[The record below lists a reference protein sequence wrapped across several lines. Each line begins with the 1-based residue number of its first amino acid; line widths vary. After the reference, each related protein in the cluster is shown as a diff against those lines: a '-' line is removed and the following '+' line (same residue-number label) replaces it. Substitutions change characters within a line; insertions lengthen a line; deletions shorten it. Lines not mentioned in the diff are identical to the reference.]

1 MKEKVFTA
9 ESLGVAL
16 KSAKSGYSKI
26 YVPVK
31 TGDYYQFENFTD
43 DATPVFNY
51 SNTKLS
57 PKGLIYPQSMRMFSF
72 SIDSD
77 GQDSNILKEIPRE
90 YHPIAVVGIRPC
102 DSEAFL
108 LVKKNF
114 DNPEYRDPW
123 WVSAYESA
131 TFVGLACNE
140 PCSTCFCSSVGGA
153 PFSEKG
159 LDAIIVDLGDKFYIK
174 SITEK
179 GETFLSFLGDEC
191 SSPEENDAQ
200 SIVKLASDA
209 LKKCNSEVKVDNLA
223 KKKQLDLFYAS
234 FWENQTFSCLNCG
247 VCTSLC
253 PTCWCFDIQDEIHGS
268 EGERIRNWD
277 SCMFPLFTLHGSG
290 HNPREEK
297 YSRPRQRFMHKLKYY
312 VDKYKNGV
320 QCTGCGRCV
329 RSCPVNIDIRNIAHL
344 MNSLN

>member
-9 ESLGVAL
+9 ENLVAAL
-16 KSAKSGYSKI
+16 KSASSGYSKI
-26 YVPVK
+26 YVPAEI
-31 TGDYYQFENFTD
+31 GDYYQFEIFSDET
-43 DATPVFNY
+43 TPVFNY

-72 SIDSD
+72 RIDSNNP
-77 GQDSNILKEIPRE
+77 DSNILKEIPRE
-90 YHPIAVVGIRPC
+90 YPPIAVVGIRPC
-102 DSEAFL
+102 DAEAFL

-114 DNPEYRDPW
+114 DNPEYKDPW

-131 TFVGLACNE
+131 TFIGLACNE
-140 PCSTCFCSSVGGA
+140 PSSTCFCSSVGGA
-153 PFSEKG
+153 PFCEKG

-179 GETFLSFLGDEC
+179 GETFLSVLGDEC
-191 SSPEENDAQ
+191 SAPEENDAQ
-200 SIVKLASDA
+200 SISKLASDA
-209 LKKCNSEVKVDNLA
+209 LEKCNSEVKVNNLA
-223 KKKQLDLFYAS
+223 EKKQLDLFYAP

-247 VCTSLC
+247 TCTSLC
-253 PTCWCFDIQDEIHGS
+253 PTCWCFDIQDEIYGS

-277 SCMFPLFTLHGSG
+277 SCMFPLFTLHGTG

-329 RSCPVNIDIRNIAHL
+329 RSCPVNIDIRNIAGL
-344 MNSLN
+344 MNNFS

>member
-1 MKEKVFTA
+1 MREKVFTA

-16 KSAKSGYSKI
+16 KLASSGYSKI
-26 YVPVK
+26 YVPTK
-31 TGDYYQFENFTD
+31 TGDYYQFNTLSD
-43 DATPVFNY
+43 DTTPVFSY
-51 SNTKLS
+51 SNTRLS

-77 GQDSNILKEIPRE
+77 ASDSNILKTIPRE
-90 YHPIAVVGIRPC
+90 YPPMAVVGIRPC
-102 DSEAFL
+102 DLDAFL

-123 WVSAYESA
+123 WTSAYEA
-131 TFVGLACNE
+131 TTFVGLACNA
-140 PCSTCFCSSVGGA
+140 PNSTCFCSSVGGS
-153 PFSEKG
+153 PFSQKG
-159 LDAIIVDLGDKFYIK
+159 LDAIMVDLGDNFYIK

-179 GETFLSFLGDEC
+179 GEIFLSALGEKC
-191 SSPEENDAQ
+191 SSPSKDDIQFIATL
-200 SIVKLASDA
+200 SSDA
-209 LKKCNSEVKVDNLA
+209 EKKCNSGVKLDKLA
-223 KKKQLDLFYAS
+223 EKKQLDLFYAS
-234 FWENQTFSCLNCG
+234 FWEDQTFACLNCG
-247 VCTSLC
+247 ICTSLC
-253 PTCWCFDIQDEIHGS
+253 PTCWCFDIQDEINGT

-329 RSCPVNIDIRNIAHL
+329 RHCPVNIDIRNIADL
-344 MNSLN
+344 MNNV